1 MSEDWRSPL
10 AATWRPGRHGNPEVT
25 EPGVLIEEWRPAAMV
40 QVAAWPD
47 SDAAVRETLDRLSAD
62 GGNRPL
68 ALAPG
73 RYLSVGDD
81 PALADRLQA
90 TLDVDLA
97 AITDLSHARSAFRL
111 TGSAARPLL
120 QKGLA
125 IDLDPSA
132 FAAGAVLQ
140 SSIHHIGVIVQCA
153 APDTYDI
160 YCYRGFALSLLEW
173 LTDAAEEFGYDM
185 PRSGF

>member
-10 AATWRPGRHGNPEVT
+10 AGAWRSGRHGNPEVS
-25 EPGVLIEEWRPAAMV
+25 EPGVVIAEWRPAVMV

-47 SDAAVRETLDRLSAD
+47 SDRAVHGTVTKRAEDSGSRL
-62 GGNRPL
+62 L

-73 RYLSVGDD
+73 RYLLVGDD
-81 PALADRLQA
+81 PALEAGLHTALTADQA
-90 TLDVDLA
+90 AV
-97 AITDLSHARSAFRL
+97 TDLSQARSAFRL
-111 TGSAARPLL
+111 TGTAAQPLL

-132 FAAGAVLQ
+132 FGPGAVLQ
-140 SSIHHIGVIVQCA
+140 SSIHHIGAIVQCVSLN
-153 APDTYDI
+153 TYEI

-173 LTDAAEEFGYDM
+173 LTDAAEEFGYDI
-185 PRSGF
+185 PPSGF